1 MARCQGIKRDG
12 GRCTLS
18 VPPGVQWCFNHD
30 PALADERRR
39 NASRAGKSGRGRGR
53 GEITEIK
60 DLLKDLTERVLAGD
74 LPPGPAI
81 VVNQLQNT
89 RLRAVEQ
96 ARKIRE
102 TEDLEARIEALERG
116 QADAGRKPAG
126 SVWRGAHSN
135 RKGG

>member
-1 MARCQGIKRDG
+1 VARCQGIKRDG

-39 NASRAGKSGRGRGR
+39 NASRAGKSGRGRGP

-60 DLLKDLTERVLAGD
+60 DLLKDLTERVLVGD
-74 LPPGPAI
+74 LLPGPAA
-81 VVNQLQNT
+81 VANQLTNT
-89 RLRAVEQ
+89 RLRAIEQ
-96 ARKIRE
+96 ERRLRE
-102 TEDLEARIEALERG
+102 AEDLEARIEALERS
-116 QADAGRKPAG
+116 QAKPAG
-126 SVWRGAHSN
+126 SVWRGAHSSN

>member
-39 NASRAGKSGRGRGR
+39 NASRAGKSGRGRGP

-60 DLLKDLTERVLAGD
+60 DLLKDLTERVLVGD
-74 LPPGPAI
+74 LLPGPAA
-81 VVNQLQNT
+81 VANQLTNT
-89 RLRAVEQ
+89 RLRAIEQ
-96 ARKIRE
+96 ERKNRE
-102 TEDLEARIEALERG
+102 TEDLEERIEELERG
-116 QADAGRKPAG
+116 QANQAKPAG
-126 SVWRGAHSN
+126 VW